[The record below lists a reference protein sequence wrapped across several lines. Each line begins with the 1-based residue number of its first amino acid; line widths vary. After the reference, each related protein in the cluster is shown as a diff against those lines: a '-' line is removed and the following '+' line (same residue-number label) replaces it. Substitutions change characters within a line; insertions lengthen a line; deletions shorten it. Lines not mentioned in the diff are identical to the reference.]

1 LRTRLPDA
9 PGSLVQLV
17 ESLLDRDPRRRP
29 EASTVAAALAGPL
42 PQAQPAEPPTL
53 AVPSEQPTAL
63 LSPPPGSRRRVLVA
77 LLASVA
83 VIVLAF
89 AYAGELRKP
98 FASVPNVVRLR
109 EDAARAAIMH
119 SFPAANVSV
128 QRVYSTRVAAGL
140 VISQQPLPRTK
151 LDGRASVQLVVSRG
165 TPFAYVPGLAGVRAA
180 SARASLARQGFASRA
195 RYEPSWTI
203 RKGAVIGLQ
212 PRAGTYLHRPAT
224 VTVVVASG
232 YPRAVV
238 PEVRNDDLAS
248 AQSLLESRGL
258 RYRLVY
264 RLTDAVPPGQVM
276 AQIPEPGISV
286 YQGAQVR
293 LTVSRTLHWVKVF
306 STSGTGAF
314 ESDAFTVPDR
324 WRIRYRL
331 AADAFGLA
339 LARFAWTPEG
349 DLFGGGTFT
358 ANAAGT
364 LRTYGVPDG
373 AGTYR
378 LSVRPYAGTD
388 WYVEVDA
395 LR

>member
-1 LRTRLPDA
+1 
-9 PGSLVQLV
+9 
-17 ESLLDRDPRRRP
+17 
-29 EASTVAAALAGPL
+29 
-42 PQAQPAEPPTL
+42 
-53 AVPSEQPTAL
+53 
-63 LSPPPGSRRRVLVA
+63 
-77 LLASVA
+77 

-89 AYAGELRKP
+89 AYAGELGKP

-109 EDAARAAIMH
+109 EDAARAEIMR
-119 SFPAANVSV
+119 SLPAANVSV

-140 VISQQPLPRTK
+140 VISQQPMPRTK
-151 LDGRASVQLVVSRG
+151 LAGRAEVQLVVSRG
-165 TPFAYVPGLAGVRAA
+165 TPFAYVPGLAGVRAT
-180 SARASLARQGFASRA
+180 SARSSLARQGFASRL
-195 RYEPSWTI
+195 RYEPSWTV

-212 PRAGTYLHRPAT
+212 PRAGTYLHRPAR
-224 VTVVVASG
+224 VTIVVASG
-232 YPRAVV
+232 YPRAIV
-238 PEVRNDDLAS
+238 PEVRNHDLAA
-248 AQSLLESRGL
+248 AQSELASRGL

-264 RLTDAVPPGQVM
+264 RLTDAVPPGQVL
-276 AQIPEPGISV
+276 AQIPEAGISV

-293 LTVSRTLHWVKVF
+293 LTVSRTLRWVRVF
-306 STSGTGAF
+306 AMSGTEAF

-331 AADAFGLA
+331 DADAFGLA

-373 AGTYR
+373 AGTFR
-378 LSVRPYAGTD
+378 ISVSPYAGTG